1 MLRRTRLSRGTT
13 PLKSNA
19 RLKNNKTKDWIIL
32 SQKSPWQ
39 KAKKSSGWK
48 KKSTEE
54 ACEKKQKRS
63 QPIGVALANRG
74 RIKSQA
80 VIDACRRP
88 TCEVC
93 GRPVG
98 GEPHHIISR
107 GAGGPDIP
115 ENLIQLCKT
124 CHIHAHNGQLK
135 KEKILWTIASRF
147 HTTPTKILE
156 KIEAARPR
164 S

>member
-1 MLRRTRLSRGTT
+1 M
-13 PLKSNA
+13 PKH
-19 RLKNNKTKDWIIL
+19 
-32 SQKSPWQ
+32 
-39 KAKKSSGWK
+39 
-48 KKSTEE
+48 
-54 ACEKKQKRS
+54 
-63 QPIGVALANRG
+63 G
-74 RIKSQA
+74 RIQNQA

-93 GRPVG
+93 GRPAG

-124 CHIHAHNGQLK
+124 CHMRAHNGQLK

-147 HTTPTKILE
+147 RTTPSNILA
-156 KIEAARPR
+156 KIEAARSR
-164 S
+164 